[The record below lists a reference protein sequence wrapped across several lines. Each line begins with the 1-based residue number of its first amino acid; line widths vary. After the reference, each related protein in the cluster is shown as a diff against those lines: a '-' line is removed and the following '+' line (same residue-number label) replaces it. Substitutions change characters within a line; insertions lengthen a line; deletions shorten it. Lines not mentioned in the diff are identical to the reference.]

1 MEEKNKE
8 RDGGE
13 LQRKRWRR
21 IAEKKMEVNRRE
33 RDGGEKQRKRWRRKD
48 EKRWRRIEE
57 E

>member
-1 MEEKNKE
+1 MEENNKE

-48 EKRWRRIEE
+48 EKR
-57 E
+57 